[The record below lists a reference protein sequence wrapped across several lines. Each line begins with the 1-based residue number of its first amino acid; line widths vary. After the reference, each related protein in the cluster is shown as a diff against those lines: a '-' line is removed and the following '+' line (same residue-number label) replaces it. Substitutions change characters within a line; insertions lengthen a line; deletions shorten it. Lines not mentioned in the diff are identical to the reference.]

1 MRAMIKTLMMLM
13 TLLFIAS
20 CGSSGGGGDSG
31 GDTTDSGGDTVDNTD
46 DTTDDTPDDTGGTDQ
61 LSNTGPTISA
71 FAVASGSSDLAKN
84 FSWTVSD
91 ADGDTLTC
99 TLTPGAEITAQT
111 VDCASGATT
120 YTYATSGSYTATL
133 AVSDGEA
140 SANETV
146 TVTVNQTPTIS
157 AFAVASGSSN
167 LQKVFSWT
175 AADADSGDTT
185 TCTLA
190 PGGSEATQSVDCAS
204 GTETFTYATTGDYTA
219 TLTISDG
226 SLSAN
231 STTAVTVAPAVLQGS
246 VTTFPEPTTSEFQ
259 VQRSIATPI
268 ANIKF
273 ASNFVSNNEAGSES
287 SIGVDDMV
295 AARAMVSI
303 FELTDVD
310 YANPICTV
318 KTDIDGTYE
327 VTSDCVRDWLVA
339 NKGLSAD
346 ATEEEVVTAFE
357 GLGQLSVKALV
368 LKENDDGSTQ
378 AISIQSIADPAEKDE
393 NGNPAP
399 TSVNPIVSAAVKEV
413 VDAISE
419 AIESLATMGFPEA
432 VIDTIKEA
440 VVAEVVPTI
449 TEVLETAAENEIP
462 IPDGKTFDEVI
473 EEQEAQVEVEMPEES
488 KEELLAEI
496 VDDTNFDID
505 EDVQQTMEEEAVV
518 AEEVISE
525 EENTATDALDSES
538 QGLLS
543 NLDQAL
549 DDTLIDNVDTQVSSG
564 ETTFTEQELAAIQAE
579 KNRVLQASLQEFF
592 LSMGFVT
599 MLDVNA
605 AGDGG
610 VAAISI
616 RAPFFIPSVDLPGTR
631 GLDKRRVRLFKVGE
645 GDLDADSEYEEMADC
660 STFTPGDNGAN
671 PLYCVQPLSGIANEL
686 LTLKGLEG
694 ATDQTFTDQTD
705 LQNSLNTAFDEV
717 RSPTG
722 EPSDAD
728 FRLVDRVRLYHELSV
743 RLADASVVSAAVIDT
758 LVNNREAT
766 IQIKNLSQVVANNFS
781 WVTETVNLTPQGF
794 AVFTDRI
801 APLAG
806 GEDAVDASEITSLLG
821 LNLAEDP
828 ADAAEALSTAV
839 SFWSQYAPDAI
850 QEAIFRAEFEEGA
863 DFNLEQTL
871 YDIYNIPY
879 ESLVL
884 GSAAPVI
891 PTARSYEIAA
901 EGLITGLTT
910 AVPATL
916 FGQTLTS
923 ESSVNVRS
931 GLFLLNY
938 LLNSTFRQSQQEG
951 FFTEFEM
958 TDTIDLDSDPT
969 TSTVTVNIPN
979 YGNLKM
985 LAAND
990 GVTIGRI
997 VSSLLSV
1004 TDIDNEAVAGTA
1016 ATSIA
1021 DGITGLPEIDEFKE
1035 ANVDDFSEDLTA
1047 LNEVSFECSVERFDG
1062 LDPNDPNADLTTD
1075 GLEIT
1080 LFQVEYNSFSGEF
1093 RKGDALVLDTDY
1105 TLDIGTYDAGTGV
1118 RTYTIGGISTTA
1130 DGGATYGRD
1139 YVIRFDI
1146 ANYSNFQLPEFF
1158 VYADGFAETIN
1169 LCDSEFP
1176 LFIGPDEEFV
1186 PIPGLGMVS
1195 DQGFQTDAGFEQE
1208 GIDLSNFIEPGAPI
1222 YITPSQEANGNGAI
1236 DFTFEQAEN
1245 GTYSILGNSPAG
1257 VGFAPLFGGY
1267 DSTGTLVLSFVDDQL
1282 LDGTADT
1289 SIDPL
1294 FGLQSIL
1301 GANVRTIIEA
1311 AETDDTVFSA
1321 DITGLENT
1329 QENEFEYERLYLF
1342 KDSGGK
1348 YWVIELRFLDQF
1360 TEFDGSLRAFIDFG
1374 FVEVNNLGNL
1384 AIPDAA
1390 FDTFVPPEE
1399 GQSGGI
1405 RFEYLFFGDWLVI
1418 EPPAGY
1424 EGEFRLP
1431 PVEVLF
1437 GSPSD
1442 DYTALENATMDGIVV
1457 RYAGEYF
1464 ADNISSAADFD
1475 DDFDFSAVPV
1485 RLDAQRD
1492 GVTFVK
1498 LAFDQTA
1505 SRYVM
1510 TPSPENAQTLVT
1522 NLEHGDIIVVFN
1534 DQAPEA
1540 DSPAYMARVVRDF
1553 IPPNDPF
1560 YNAEIGLEIVEF
1572 APSGDEF
1579 GPADVACFASNQT
1592 CPSSFPAFVY
1602 SNDQAT
1608 DIGVIYDGDYDGVPA
1623 LFDPNDD
1630 DPNIPGSGGPGGFE
1644 FQEGLE
1650 GGMLYESDG
1659 SGGTNAKFMLNTI
1672 GMWPGEIDTV
1682 TFSLTQEGTGGA
1694 SDTVLIGGETNESL
1708 FTCTPP
1714 SVDNDTGIW
1723 TDFSCAEATV
1733 DGVTIAREFSNG
1745 GEVGFSVALDDMSA
1759 VAGSGVVVD
1768 YSITFR
1774 PPTNYETGEVWTCGD
1789 MDGDGVENEAG
1800 DDDCPTRPTIES
1812 DLLILVPANDV
1823 AVLTDLTLTEDGSQ
1837 PANLSEASSID
1848 VGRPFELSGQ
1858 VIPGAIEYQLNIFC
1872 ASQNQP
1878 FYLPEEFVEW
1888 WAPAI
1893 DEFGRSLAPSFQVDV
1908 PWLGGRS
1915 CDITLFGY
1923 IENDAGDFVGV
1934 SQIQSTGVNFT
1945 GGSGVGDDGF
1955 FIDNEFRLEA
1965 GDSVCFEDGL
1975 VKVAETA
1982 PEGGDETMGGSGET
1996 MGDGGETTNEAGD
2009 MMAPACSTEGA
2020 IDLFTLPAEFF
2031 DDASGE
2037 ATIEFDATAVSGASI
2052 DAGRMMLTGGRVDD
2066 QSGTSTVTIGGS
2078 VDALETFAPTCADMS
2093 SDSFAMSCPPEI
2105 AAESKALLFTWDD
2118 TADTLTLSTAMTD
2131 LGLTLETD
2139 GSTSDVVDIS
2149 EPRFYWNQLVDS
2161 TGEVY
2166 LAFGIDVFNPG
2177 NGNTEI
2183 WMHMETVGDIDEY
2196 PAEGQMD
2203 NTFNLTSPA
2212 FMFVNLTDG
2221 NQDIEFDVRNIS
2233 ANSVR
2238 MAWFLPPPSF
2248 SLDSGPFDF
2257 DFDTVTEV
2265 EATDNGNGTWT
2276 LTFNGGADGNV
2287 SDVKQFDFSGDRQL
2301 TANTSGD
2308 FTANISTANGDFF
2321 GFDVNVATTE
2331 DDGFERDQLWFF
2343 GIDTYPTMDS
2353 NGAEPPRVEI
2363 FEVFGGPCCGDD
2375 GQGGGFGGDNF
2386 VDSDQDG
2393 VSDEEDDF
2401 PFDPDQSRDSDNDG
2415 LGDNI
2420 IYDDAG
2426 NVLSGDACPLLATT
2440 FDESGM
2446 PVPHTDTDADGVGDD
2461 CALTDLGIADLY
2473 LTTATVDEVTV
2484 TDGFDDICSQT
2495 GFEVGG
2501 TFAFIEEAQQ
2511 RGNVLSLVGEP
2522 ASDSDD
2528 EGPEVPSLLAIAL
2541 DDQSGDYQVSSEE
2554 SFEEYIFD
2562 GPSQLLM
2569 TQIESRMA
2577 TIDVDGNFAGP
2588 LTFEIYIEEV
2598 SADGSAG
2605 PFTDPTDPTDPT
2617 GGVTDPMGGPTD
2629 GDPST
2634 MDPGITEPV
2643 TGAGVSQNAVL
2654 ACSVSLTV
2662 TSVAGED
2669 VNAASLLQSEEGI
2682 AYLDL
2687 DFDHS
2692 TMEPTFAYGRVFD
2705 EDGNDIGE
2713 EAEYVFD
2720 TMATPEPDFVVEA
2733 DDPDQLLMLAV
2744 DGWTFVDD
2752 VITTSV
2758 DGDGNLHLSIADE
2771 TTIYE
2776 DYIVSA
2782 YGWDVTDANITGLL
2796 PQYWN
2801 LAVSDDQAVYDNT
2814 GGTPRLLEVT
2824 LSSTLDSYSIDCD
2837 MMEGSM
2843 LFCANAVMLGYDDMQ
2858 APVYATVLSD
2868 LINEPGFEDV
2878 SVALDTNKFE
2888 SLVAIPTSSDGTTTG
2903 DNLEVILRIF
2913 DNFGNQFE
2921 LDRIPF
2927 IVETFAVEGPED
2939 IDWIKFEL
2947 PEWISE
2953 DFGFDDD
2960 ERGVIFT
2967 VVNEYDDASTPSD
2980 RPLVRKGNFISSD
2993 YVEQAAPIYNGFALT
3008 QILENFDYS
3017 ALASGGDTGGGDDG
3031 SGGGDTGGGDGSG
3044 GDNGGSGSDDE
3055 GEMRDSDGDGIVDSL
3070 DECPLDAA
3078 SVDSM
3083 GQPILQSPSECE
3095 LLDMDS
3101 NPVVFSNLAELYLTS
3116 ADVTLAS
3123 VQTGFEPACSEY
3135 ELEAGMEYNFVEA
3148 VEQYANVLSFAGDAD
3163 GDYSEA
3169 VPELAR
3175 LAADGTFSM
3184 TYVTETEPENGVYI
3198 RFTEARDGSIDGS
3211 GNISSAYDIS
3221 VETIDDT
3228 GESPVV
3234 TEVCAFSLDLTSTSG
3249 APVDMNDLISSEGG
3263 YAFPE
3268 TDYDFQSQMSTFLYL
3283 LVSDQEPFDGE
3294 GIEQE
3299 FIYDAMQSDPDMAW
3313 TPFDD
3318 IDDILLL
3325 GSSGW
3330 ELVPEVFTTSLDMDG
3345 NTRSSIEGASEALED
3360 YVLSAVGWDIGGLPI
3375 GSVLPEGWEDQ
3386 IADDQAVF
3394 DSSAATAR
3402 LIELTYTATKNN
3414 YLIGCDEGSASMLL
3428 CDNKL
3433 VIGFDPMDSSEIWAT
3448 SLNDMVN
3455 IEGDG
3460 AGVFTTLEAT
3470 SESNLNVTLYSTD
3483 GMAAMGGTALFTS
3496 SSNMDSSSMQVGTA
3510 VFTIETIGNENL
3522 LMFTVP
3528 DAVAEAYDIDEGERT
3543 FFYVVVPE
3551 FIDTNDDGEADD
3563 QNMSNPIVRLGELIA
3578 IDTEFVEL
3586 PVLNGTAMDQVLD
3599 NFGSQSAQPT
3609 ADPAQVF
3616 ADFVQPKIV
3625 ASCGACHN
3633 GGVASIPLLLN
3644 TATAAENQASFETYL
3659 ESTSVVVTEKVLGI
3673 PSHGGGVQ
3681 YNLPSEQEAYDGLAE
3696 FIELVSGGG
3705 SGAP

>member
-1 MRAMIKTLMMLM
+1 MRAMMKTLMMLM

-31 GDTTDSGGDTVDNTD
+31 GSAGDDTTDSGGDTVDN
-46 DTTDDTPDDTGGTDQ
+46 TDDTPDDTGGTDQ

-84 FSWTVSD
+84 FTWTASD
-91 ADGDTLTC
+91 TDGDTLTC
-99 TLTPGAEITAQT
+99 TLTPGADIAAQT

-120 YTYATSGSYTATL
+120 YTYAASGSYTATL
-133 AVSDGEA
+133 AVNDGEA
-140 SANETV
+140 SASETV

-167 LQKVFSWT
+167 FEKVFSWT

-185 TCTLA
+185 ICTLE
-190 PGGSEATQSVDCAS
+190 PGGSEATQTVDCAS

-219 TLTISDG
+219 KFTISDG
-226 SLSAN
+226 SLSAD

-246 VTTFPEPTTSEFQ
+246 VTTFPDPTTSGFQ

-318 KTDIDGTYE
+318 KTDIDGTYQ

-357 GLGQLSVKALV
+357 QLGQLSVKALV

-462 IPDGKTFDEVI
+462 IPEGKTFDQVI

-645 GDLDADSEYEEMADC
+645 GDLDSDSEYTELADC
-660 STFTPGDNGAN
+660 SSFTPAADGTN

-705 LQNSLNTAFDEV
+705 LQNSLNTAFDAV

-722 EPSDAD
+722 EPTDAD

-850 QEAIFRAEFEEGA
+850 QEAIFRAEFEEGEG
-863 DFNLEQTL
+863 FNLEQTL

-901 EGLITGLTT
+901 ERLITGLTT

-951 FFTEFEM
+951 FFTDFEM
-958 TDTIDLDSDPT
+958 TDTIDLDSDPE
-969 TSTVTVNIPN
+969 TSTVTVTIPN

-1035 ANVDDFSEDLTA
+1035 ANVDDFSEDLSA

-1062 LDPNDPNADLTTD
+1062 LDPNDPNPELTTD

-1080 LFQVEYNSFSGEF
+1080 LFQVEYNAFSGEF
-1093 RKGDALVLDTDY
+1093 RKGDALVENTDY
-1105 TLDIGTYDAGTGV
+1105 TLDIGSYDAATGV

-1158 VYADGFAETIN
+1158 VYADGFAQTIN

-1195 DQGFQTDAGFEQE
+1195 DQGFQTDVGFEQE
-1208 GIDLSNFIEPGAPI
+1208 GIDLSNFVEPGAPI
-1222 YITPSQEANGNGAI
+1222 YITDSQAANGEGAI
-1236 DFTFEQAEN
+1236 DFVFEQAEN
-1245 GTYSILGNSPAG
+1245 GTYSILGNATAG

-1301 GANVRTIIEA
+1301 GANVRTIVEA
-1311 AETDDTVFSA
+1311 AEADDTVFNA

-1329 QENEFEYERLYLF
+1329 QDNEFEYERLYLF

-1390 FDTFVPPEE
+1390 FDNFVPPEE
-1399 GQSGGI
+1399 GQAGGI

-1418 EPPAGY
+1418 DEPTDYAGAL
-1424 EGEFRLP
+1424 RLP

-1442 DYTALENATMDGIVV
+1442 DYTALADATDGIVV
-1457 RYAGEYF
+1457 RYAGEHF
-1464 ADNISSAADFD
+1464 AYKISSAADFD

-1485 RLDAQRD
+1485 RLDAQRE

-1510 TPSPENAQTLVT
+1510 TPSPENAQTFVT

-1553 IPPNDPF
+1553 IPPNDQF

-1572 APSGDEF
+1572 APSGEEF
-1579 GPADVACFASNQT
+1579 GPADVACFSSTQT
-1592 CPSSFPAFVY
+1592 CPTSFPAFVY

-1650 GGMLYESDG
+1650 GGMLYESNG

-1682 TFSLTQEGTGGA
+1682 TFSLTQEGTDGA

-1774 PPTNYETGEVWTCGD
+1774 PPTNHETGEVWTCGD
-1789 MDGDGVENEAG
+1789 MDGDGIENEAG
-1800 DDDCPTRPTIES
+1800 DDDCPTRPTIVS

-1837 PANLSEASSID
+1837 PANLSEASSIN

-1908 PWLGGRS
+1908 RWLGGRS
-1915 CDITLFGY
+1915 CDISLFGY

-1982 PEGGDETMGGSGET
+1982 PEGGGET
-1996 MGDGGETTNEAGD
+1996 MSEGGD

-2020 IDLFTLPAEFF
+2020 IDLFTLPTGFY
-2031 DDASGE
+2031 DDTSGE
-2037 ATIEFDATAVSGASI
+2037 RVATIEFDATAVSGASL
-2052 DAGRMMLTGGRVDD
+2052 DAGRMMLTGGRLDD
-2066 QSGTSTVTIGGS
+2066 PNGGESTVTIGGS
-2078 VDALETFAPTCADMS
+2078 VAALETFAPTCADMS
-2093 SDSFAMSCPPEI
+2093 SDNFAMSCPPEI
-2105 AAESKALLFTWDD
+2105 AAESKALLFTLNE
-2118 TADTLTLSTAMTD
+2118 AGDTLTLSTAMTD

-2139 GSTSDVVDIS
+2139 GLTGTTVDIS
-2149 EPRFYWNQLVDS
+2149 NPRFYWNQLVDS
-2161 TGEVY
+2161 AGEVY

-2183 WMHMETVGDIDEY
+2183 WMHMETAGDTEEF

-2203 NTFNLTSPA
+2203 TQFDVTSPA

-2221 NQDIEFDVRNIS
+2221 NQDIEFDIRNIS
-2233 ANSVR
+2233 ASSVK

-2257 DFDTVTEV
+2257 DFDTVNEV

-2308 FTANISTANGDFF
+2308 FTTNISTANGDFI
-2321 GFDVNVATTE
+2321 GFDVNVATTDE
-2331 DDGFERDQLWFF
+2331 GGFERDQLWFF
-2343 GIDTYPTMDS
+2343 GVDTYPTMDS

-2375 GQGGGFGGDNF
+2375 GQGGFGGDSF

-2401 PFDPDQSRDSDNDG
+2401 PFDPYQSRDSDNDG
-2415 LGDNI
+2415 LGDNL
-2420 IYDDAG
+2420 IYDESG
-2426 NVLSGDACPLLATT
+2426 NVVGGDACPLLATT

-2473 LTTATVDEVTV
+2473 LTTATVDEFTV
-2484 TDGFDDICSQT
+2484 TEGFDDICSEM

-2511 RGNVLSLVGEP
+2511 RGDVLSLLGEP

-2528 EGPEVPSLLAIAL
+2528 ATEIPSLLAITL
-2541 DDQSGDYQVSSEE
+2541 DDTTGNYQVSSEE
-2554 SFEEYIFD
+2554 TFEETYYA
-2562 GPSQLLM
+2562 GM
-2569 TQIESRMA
+2569 TTALITRVETRTA
-2577 TIDVDGNFAGP
+2577 TIDVDGNFSGP
-2588 LTFEIYIEEV
+2588 LTFEIYLEEMA
-2598 SADGSAG
+2598 SDGTMDPMTGDPA
-2605 PFTDPTDPTDPT
+2605 TDPSTGDPIMDPGTTDPVMT
-2617 GGVTDPMGGPTD
+2617 GGV
-2629 GDPST
+2629 S
-2634 MDPGITEPV
+2634 
-2643 TGAGVSQNAVL
+2643 ANATLV
-2654 ACSVSLTV
+2654 CSATLTV
-2662 TSVAGED
+2662 SSVAGSD
-2669 VNAASLLQSEEGI
+2669 VVASTLLSDEGGI

-2687 DFDHS
+2687 EFDEATFS
-2692 TMEPTFAYGRVFD
+2692 PVFAYGRVFD
-2705 EDGNDIGE
+2705 EDANDIGE
-2713 EAEYVFD
+2713 EQEYFFD
-2720 TMATPEPDFVVEA
+2720 TTADPAAFVAETE
-2733 DDPDQLLMLAV
+2733 DPDQLLMLAV
-2744 DGWTFVDD
+2744 DGWSFVDD
-2752 VITTSV
+2752 VVMTTIDV
-2758 DGDGNLHLSIADE
+2758 DGNLHLSIADE
-2771 TTIYE
+2771 TTTYE
-2776 DYIVSA
+2776 DFIITA

-2796 PQYWN
+2796 PEYWN
-2801 LAVSDDQAVYDNT
+2801 LAVSDDQAVYNSSS
-2814 GGTPRLLEVT
+2814 GTPRLLEVT
-2824 LSSTLDSYSIDCD
+2824 LTATQDSHSIDCD

-2843 LFCANAVMLGYDDMQ
+2843 LLCANAVMMGYDETTQD
-2858 APVYATVLSD
+2858 PIYATALSD
-2868 LINEPGFEDV
+2868 LINEPGFEDA
-2878 SVALDTNKFE
+2878 SVTLNTSEFE
-2888 SLVAIPTSSDGTTTG
+2888 SLVAILTSSDGTTTG
-2903 DNLEVILRIF
+2903 QNLEVILRIF
-2913 DNFGNQFE
+2913 DNFGGQFE

-2927 IVETFAVEGPED
+2927 TVETFIVEGPED
-2939 IDWIKFEL
+2939 IEWIKFEL
-2947 PEWISE
+2947 PEWIAE

-2960 ERGVIFT
+2960 ERGVLFT
-2967 VVNEYDDASTPSD
+2967 VIDAFTDSD
-2980 RPLVRKGNFISSD
+2980 MNGVIDGQDAAQPLVRKGNFITSGYQED
-2993 YVEQAAPIYNGFALT
+2993 VAPIYNGFALA
-3008 QILENFDYS
+3008 QIVANFDYS
-3017 ALASGGDTGGGDDG
+3017 ALPTDGGGDDG
-3031 SGGGDTGGGDGSG
+3031 FGGGDGSG
-3044 GDNGGSGSDDE
+3044 GDGSGGDGSGGTDTAT
-3055 GEMRDSDGDGIVDSL
+3055 DSDGDGVPDEEDAFPDDPTEVRDS
-3070 DECPLDAA
+3070 DNDGIGDNSDACPLDPGTFDP
-3078 SVDSM
+3078 VTFE
-3083 GQPILQSPSECE
+3083 PVPQSSSECD
-3095 LLDMDS
+3095 LGVTFD
-3101 NPVVFSNLAELYLTS
+3101 NVAELYLTTAEVTAATIEMGS
-3116 ADVTLAS
+3116 ESFCAD
-3123 VQTGFEPACSEY
+3123 FN
-3135 ELEAGMEYNFVEA
+3135 LEVGMSFSYVEA
-3148 VEQYANVLSFAGDAD
+3148 VGQVANVISFAGGDD
-3163 GDYSEA
+3163 GDYAEA

-3175 LAADGTFSM
+3175 LAADGTFTWM
-3184 TYVTETEPENGVYI
+3184 HETEMSQGEI
-3198 RFTEARDGSIDGS
+3198 TDASILTTEERTGLLDGS
-3211 GNISSAYDIS
+3211 GDITS
-3221 VETIDDT
+3221 TYSITVELVDASLD
-3228 GESPVV
+3228 PVS
-3234 TEVCAFSLDLTSTSG
+3234 TTQVCAFSLDLTSTGGVVTS
-3249 APVDMNDLISSEGG
+3249 VNDMITTEGG
-3263 YAFPE
+3263 FATLE
-3268 TDYDFQSQMSTFLYL
+3268 ADYDFQTQMEMYNYT
-3283 LVSDQEPFDGE
+3283 LVFDQDPVDGQ
-3294 GIEQE
+3294 GVEQNY
-3299 FIYDAMQSDPDMAW
+3299 FYDAMQTEPWVASSEVDN
-3313 TPFDD
+3313 
-3318 IDDILLL
+3318 IILLGL
-3325 GSSGW
+3325 GGW
-3330 ELVPEVFTTSLDMDG
+3330 ELVEERFITAAGSDSDTLFAILG
-3345 NTRSSIEGASEALED
+3345 EGFEPLEQ
-3360 YVLSAVGWDIGGLPI
+3360 YELTAVSWDLNGLPI
-3375 GSVLPEGWEDQ
+3375 ADALPEEWEMQ
-3386 IADDQAVF
+3386 LADASAVF

-3402 LIELTYTATKNN
+3402 LVELTYTAMFDA
-3414 YLIGCDEGSASMLL
+3414 YLIGCDENSDSMLL

-3448 SLNDMVN
+3448 SLDDMVN
-3455 IEGDG
+3455 IEGDT
-3460 AGVFTTLEAT
+3460 AGVFSTLEAT
-3470 SESNLNVTLYSTD
+3470 NESSLNVTLYSTD
-3483 GMAAMGGTALFTS
+3483 GTAAMGGTAVFTA
-3496 SSNMDSSSMQVGTA
+3496 SSNVDSSIMQVGTA
-3510 VFTIETIGNENL
+3510 AFTIETVGNESL

-3528 DAVAEAYDIDEGERT
+3528 DGVADAYDFDEQERT

-3551 FIDTNDDGEADD
+3551 FVDTDSDGVADAQNDG
-3563 QNMSNPIVRLGELIA
+3563 NPIVRRGEYIA
-3578 IDTEFVEL
+3578 TGTEFVDL

-3599 NFGSQSAQPT
+3599 NFGNQPEEP
-3609 ADPAQVF
+3609 AVDPAQVF

-3625 ASCGACHN
+3625 SSCGTCHN
-3633 GGVASIPLLLN
+3633 GAVASIPLLLN

-3673 PSHGGGVQ
+3673 PSHGGGV
-3681 YNLPSEQEAYDGLAE
+3681 
-3696 FIELVSGGG
+3696 
-3705 SGAP
+3705 